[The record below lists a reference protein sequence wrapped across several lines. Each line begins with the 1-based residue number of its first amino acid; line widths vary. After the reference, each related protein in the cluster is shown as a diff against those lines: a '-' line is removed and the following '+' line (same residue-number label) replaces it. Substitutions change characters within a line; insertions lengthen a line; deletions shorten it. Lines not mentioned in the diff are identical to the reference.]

1 MVVFVIHVEFGAE
14 LVNTALFVVL
24 FAAGAAAVGG
34 FLYRSIRLGS
44 FDRDEFPS
52 IVRKQA
58 AIALLVLTLFL
69 SVVAPFSFGLAGRP
83 ADPRSLTPVSAFAL
97 HFIFGTFLVVYYLLS
112 GRKPLA
118 DFLMV
123 RTNHPVRLLAAGF
136 PVAGFAWGASIAGML
151 AVRAALSLL
160 SSQSAAPP
168 EISPV
173 IPWIIKLS
181 FGFKFS
187 IVVSAMVF
195 EEAFFRSFLQ
205 PRIGAVGATLFFAL
219 AHGVYGEPAM
229 LVGIFILAAVL
240 AVTFEL
246 YQNVLPAVVA
256 HGAFDAFE
264 IFVLIPFA
272 LKFAAG

>member
-1 MVVFVIHVEFGAE
+1 MFVIHVDFGANSLNLAL
-14 LVNTALFVVL
+14 LVTLFL
-24 FAAGAAAVGG
+24 AGAAVVGG
-34 FLYRSIRLGS
+34 FLYRAIRLGS

-52 IVRKQA
+52 TARKQA
-58 AIALLVLTLFL
+58 ALALLILTLFL
-69 SVVAPFSFGLAGRP
+69 SVVAPFALGLAGRP

-97 HFIFGTFLVVYYLLS
+97 HFIFVSFLVAYYFLS

-123 RTNHPVRLLAAGF
+123 RTGHPIRLLAAGF
-136 PVAGFAWGASIAGML
+136 PIAAFAWGASIAGML
-151 AVRAALSLL
+151 AIRAALSLF
-160 SSQSAAPP
+160 SSPSGAPP

-181 FGFKFS
+181 FGFKLS

-205 PRIGAVGATLFFAL
+205 PRIGAVGATLCFAL
-219 AHGVYGEPAM
+219 AHGVYGQPAM

-264 IFVLIPFA
+264 IFVLIPFV
-272 LKFAAG
+272 LKFAGG